1 MLSLIKKTY
10 TGYRYYLAYL
20 LLSTIFICCLILA
33 SSALLSNK
41 AYGHALKENT
51 AKITLRDGQVEIL
64 LQLDLAH
71 WKTRLQDNRAWLT
84 GQISE
89 LMPATLTP
97 EQQSQ
102 FLRSLLIKKT
112 RLAINDEKLLLE
124 QIAFLPQS
132 HHGFTPVKLV
142 GSHGQKQINHLD
154 MHFPPSLGAVYT
166 SVAKPQ
172 YQMIPAGKSARV
184 AFGSQRVAKTGIN
197 KTHQHQGEA
206 HSHQDTDKH

>member
-1 MLSLIKKTY
+1 MLSFIKKAY

-20 LLSTIFICCLILA
+20 LLSTIFICCLILS

-71 WKTRLQDNRAWLT
+71 WQARLQDNQAWLT

-89 LMPATLTP
+89 LMPVTLTP

-102 FLRSLLIKKT
+102 FLKSLLIKKT
-112 RLAINDEKLLLE
+112 RLAINDEKLILE
-124 QIAFLPQS
+124 RIAFLPQN
-132 HHGFTPVKLV
+132 HHGFTPVKLA
-142 GSHGQKQINHLD
+142 GSHGQTQVTHLE
-154 MHFPPSLGAVYT
+154 MHFPPSLGAIYT
-166 SVAKPQ
+166 SIVKPR
-172 YQMIPAGKSARV
+172 YQMIPAGQSARV
-184 AFGSQRVAKTGIN
+184 AFGAQTLA
-197 KTHQHQGEA
+197 KTHQHQN
-206 HSHQDTDKH
+206 TDKH